1 MTHALVCATGPLR
14 VAIGGSVPARQP
26 HLIDRINAGL
36 IDSLGGYMPLPDDG
50 PYVVAPQLGAMDG
63 PLGAIAPAMGAEK
76 AERSPLEDRKSVGR
90 GKKGSDW
97 EDIRSPGS

>member
-14 VAIGGSVPARQP
+14 VAIGGGVPARQP

-50 PYVVAPQLGAMDG
+50 PYVVAPPPRAMAG
-63 PLGAIAPAMGAEK
+63 PLGASALAMGAEN
-76 AERSPLEDRKSVGR
+76 APPTPLGGR
-90 GKKGSDW
+90 TCSRLRGGRVQR
-97 EDIRSPGS
+97 ITQ